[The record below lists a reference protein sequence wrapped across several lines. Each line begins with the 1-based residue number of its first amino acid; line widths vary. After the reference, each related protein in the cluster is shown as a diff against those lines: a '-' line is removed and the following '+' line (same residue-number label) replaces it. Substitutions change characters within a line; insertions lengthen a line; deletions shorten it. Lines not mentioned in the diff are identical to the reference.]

1 MQKNQKSQIKVVEKI
16 CVFLS
21 LFFLVDFY
29 VFQQVIEIIRFL
41 FFLYT
46 QHFMKV
52 KFVSLRQVNVIDRLL
67 VDRFVCGDVERLN
80 RGFGYIFSLFIYVK
94 FLFWN
99 FVLNL
104 YLFYWALTFFFQGFI
119 PLGVWVIDYNFFL
132 LNRMSVGVGNWRFW
146 CVGIVDWVF
155 GKNV

>member
-52 KFVSLRQVNVIDRLL
+52 KLVSLRQVNVIDRFL

-80 RGFGYIFSLFIYVK
+80 RGFSYIFSLLIYVK

-104 YLFYWALTFFFQGFI
+104 YLFYWTLTFFFQGFI

>member
-52 KFVSLRQVNVIDRLL
+52 KFVSLRQVNVIDRFL

>member
-52 KFVSLRQVNVIDRLL
+52 KLVSLRQVNVIDRLL

>member
-94 FLFWN
+94 FLF
-99 FVLNL
+99 
-104 YLFYWALTFFFQGFI
+104 
-119 PLGVWVIDYNFFL
+119 
-132 LNRMSVGVGNWRFW
+132 
-146 CVGIVDWVF
+146 
-155 GKNV
+155 

>member
-52 KFVSLRQVNVIDRLL
+52 KLVSLRQVNVLDRLL